1 MRHSSHLILLK
12 IAQMDDKFPFY
23 ADENSDPSLST
34 KPAMAVKFLM
44 GPLNQTNN
52 LNQTNT
58 PKSKNCS
65 IKDLVILSYE
75 KALELIIVT
84 GSSS

>member
-52 LNQTNT
+52 LNRANT
-58 PKSKNCS
+58 S
-65 IKDLVILSYE
+65 ILKTPLLR
-75 KALELIIVT
+75 LLL
-84 GSSS
+84 